1 MTNTGKVMVIQSF
14 FLHFFQ
20 FRIVFDWFHFL
31 LFFNFQSYFHF
42 SWCSVFS
49 NWFWSI
55 SDNSSVHVVCGRLF
69 ASLSTKKDEAESKKM
84 CLCLQMLHF
93 LHHYT
98 TLWYYR
104 VLFWKKK
111 VIKKGCGTLSH
122 YYLTFSNG
130 SPCIA

>member
-1 MTNTGKVMVIQSF
+1 MIIQSF

-42 SWCSVFS
+42 SWGSVFS

-69 ASLSTKKDEAESKKM
+69 ASLSTKKDEAESKKNVS
-84 CLCLQMLHF
+84 LSSNASFFTSLYYSLVLQGAL
-93 LHHYT
+93 L
-98 TLWYYR
+98 
-104 VLFWKKK
+104 KKK
-111 VIKKGCGTLSH
+111 LYKKAMAILAIPIWH
-122 YYLTFSNG
+122 FQMDHPVLLNNDLL
-130 SPCIA
+130 